1 MGILEERI
9 RELDRLEEEYR
20 REKERIERAI
30 AEAVRGIGQNPEV
43 KPLGK
48 NMFTISFSELSGA
61 PWSPQ
66 FHDWTR
72 QAELLLDVLHKHPI
86 RKWSFFIRELL
97 ERKPR
102 NGWRGITVDKTVLS
116 RKFLQQV
123 AARL

>member
-1 MGILEERI
+1 MGVLDERI

-20 REKERIERAI
+20 WEKERIEQAI
-30 AEAVRGIGQNPEV
+30 AEVVYGVGQNPAV

-48 NMFTISFSELSGA
+48 NMFTISFSELADA
-61 PWSPQ
+61 PWSLQ

-72 QAELLLDVLHKHPI
+72 QAELLLEVLHKHPV
-86 RKWSFFIRELL
+86 RKWGVFIRELL

-116 RKFLQQV
+116 RKFLLQV